1 MSVSPSVNTTLALA
15 TSLYISSQ
23 NTSGWV
29 KLNKTTTKLP
39 VESLWSETLSGLQY
53 CPVKSLDFQHYLL
66 VFPSSVLLMIEPH
79 HHWAPTPQQ
88 NYLFLLFS
96 NLSKLKPGWSPRA
109 QIIATYGMVIKL
121 PLQSGSPFCNL
132 IVSLWPVVAG
142 WSVMLAVMFWC
153 VVSGVTGWFADCS
166 CRSLNLS
173 QRAGD
178 NAQLSLHYLQ
188 QSAVCSSG
196 CSSSVDLWPDPAPD
210 TGGSHH
216 TNHSQQY
223 SNWKHSSHE
232 RVQSQINIKTPL

>member
-1 MSVSPSVNTTLALA
+1 MRFRSSYPSKVQ
-15 TSLYISSQ
+15 SISTF
-23 NTSGWV
+23 NI
-29 KLNKTTTKLP
+29 
-39 VESLWSETLSGLQY
+39 
-53 CPVKSLDFQHYLL
+53 YLL
-66 VFPSSVLLMIEPH
+66 VFPCSVFTDN
-79 HHWAPTPQQ
+79 WARTPPPPPLCTTTV